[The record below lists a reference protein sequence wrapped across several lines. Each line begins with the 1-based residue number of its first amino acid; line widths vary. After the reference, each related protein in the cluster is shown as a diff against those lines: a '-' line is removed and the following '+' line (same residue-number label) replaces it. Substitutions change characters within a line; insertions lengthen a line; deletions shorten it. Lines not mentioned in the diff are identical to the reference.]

1 MKFYADLHIHS
12 HYSRATSKKMDLE
25 NLYKWAQIKGIKVI
39 GTGDF
44 THPRWF
50 AEILEKLE
58 PAEEGL
64 FKLKQ
69 EFAKKIDGEVPAS
82 CKAEV
87 RFILSVEISS
97 IYKKNDKT
105 RKVHNII
112 FAPSLEVASKLNTRL
127 GNIGNIKSDGR
138 PILGLDSKKLLEI
151 CLEISDKC
159 YLVPAHIWT
168 PHFAVLGS
176 NSGFDTFEEC
186 YEELT
191 PKIFAAETGLSS
203 DPPMNWRLSKLDNIT
218 LISNSDAHSPEKLAR
233 EANIF
238 NCGLSY
244 DSMFDALKKGDK
256 DKFLGTLEFFPE
268 EGKYHYD
275 GHRPCS
281 YCSDP
286 KLTIENNYL
295 CPRCGK
301 KVTIGVMHRV
311 ETLADREKGGDHARA
326 FPFKHLIPLKEIIA
340 DAFGT
345 GTASK
350 KVDREYFEIINLLGN
365 ELFIL
370 LEADADNIKKASN
383 AKVAEAIVRVREGKV
398 KLFPGY
404 DGEYGRIQIFAKK
417 DNIDVKSQLEMF

>member
-12 HYSRATSKKMDLE
+12 HYSRATSKTMDLE
-25 NLYKWAQIKGIKVI
+25 NLYKWAQIKGIRVI

-64 FKLKQ
+64 FKLKE
-69 EFAKKIDGEVPAS
+69 EFASKMYNEVPDT

-112 FAPSLEVASKLNTRL
+112 FVPSLEVASKLNTQL

-151 CLEISDKC
+151 CLSVSDKC

-176 NSGFDTFEEC
+176 NSGFDSLEEC
-186 YEELT
+186 FDELT

-203 DPPMNWRLSKLDNIT
+203 DPPMNWRLSMLDNIT

-238 NCGLSY
+238 DCELSY
-244 DSMFDALKKGDK
+244 EGIFNALKTGDK
-256 DKFLGTLEFFPE
+256 KKFLGTLEFFPE
-268 EGKYHYD
+268 EGKYHFD

-281 YCSDP
+281 YCANP
-286 KLTIENNYL
+286 KLTIENKYL

-301 KVTIGVMHRV
+301 RVTVGVMHRV
-311 ETLADREKGGDHARA
+311 EVLADREEGGKHERA
-326 FPFKHLIPLKEIIA
+326 FPFKHLIPLKEIIG
-340 DAFGT
+340 DTLSVGP
-345 GTASK
+345 ASK
-350 KVDREYFEIINLLGN
+350 KVAAAYFEMINTLGN
-365 ELFIL
+365 ELSIL
-370 LEADADNIKKASN
+370 LDIDIENIKKASN
-383 AKVAEAIVRVREGKV
+383 AKIAEAVIRVREGKV

-404 DGEYGRIQIFAKK
+404 DGEYGRIQIFARR
-417 DNIDVKSQLEMF
+417 DNVDVKSQLEMF

>member
-12 HYSRATSKKMDLE
+12 HYSRATSKSMDLE

-44 THPRWF
+44 THPGWF
-50 AEILEKLE
+50 AELLEKLE

-64 FKLKQ
+64 FKLKK
-69 EFAKKIDGEVPAS
+69 EYASKIDGEVPAS
-82 CKAEV
+82 CKCEV

-112 FAPSLEVASKLNTRL
+112 FVPSLEVASKLNTRL

-151 CLEISDKC
+151 CLEVSDKC

-176 NSGFDTFEEC
+176 NSGFDSLEEC
-186 YEELT
+186 FEELT

-203 DPPMNWRLSKLDNIT
+203 DPAMNWRLSQLDNIT

-238 NCGLSY
+238 DCDLSY
-244 DSMFDALKKGDK
+244 DGIFDALKTGDK
-256 DKFLGTLEFFPE
+256 KKFLGTLEFFPE

-281 YCSDP
+281 YCADP
-286 KLTIENNYL
+286 KLTIENKYL

-301 KVTIGVMHRV
+301 RVTVGVMHRV
-311 ETLADREKGGDHARA
+311 EVLADRDVGGKHSRA
-326 FPFKHLIPLKEIIA
+326 FPFKHVIPLKEIIG
-340 DAFGT
+340 DALGT
-345 GTASK
+345 GPASK
-350 KVDREYFEIINLLGN
+350 KVAREYFEMINLLGN
-365 ELFIL
+365 ELYIL
-370 LEADADNIKKASN
+370 LDADKEAIMRASN
-383 AKVAEAIVRVREGKV
+383 EKISEAIQLVRQGKV
-398 KLFPGY
+398 RLFPGY
-404 DGEYGRIQIFAKK
+404 DGEYGRIQIFTQNNEV
-417 DNIDVKSQLEMF
+417 DLKSQLEMF